1 MDNYLSDVLKQ
12 KIERTIKA
20 LEKNNMKGHF
30 VETVHEL
37 HKLLEDLLV
46 EGSTIG
52 LGGSMT
58 LFETKTIDFIRD
70 GNYDLLDR
78 YADGLNAEDIKR
90 IYRESFFANTYLM
103 STNAI
108 TEAGELYNVD
118 GRGNRVAALI
128 YGPDQVIVIA
138 GVNKIVRDLDEA
150 ISRNESTAAP
160 ANTKRLNLNNPC
172 KEVGYCVDCKSDTRI
187 CNNYTFI
194 KRSLVKD
201 RIHVILLNENFG
213 Y

>member
-1 MDNYLSDVLKQ
+1 MDNYLNDVMKQ
-12 KIERTIKA
+12 KIERTIKG
-20 LEKNNMKGHF
+20 LEKNNMKGYY
-30 VETVHEL
+30 VEDINAL
-37 HKLLEDLLV
+37 HDLLKGLLE

-58 LFETKTIDFIRD
+58 LFETKTLEFIRE

-78 YADGLNAEDIKR
+78 YAKGLDAGAIKK
-90 IYRESFFANTYLM
+90 IYRESFFADTYLM

-128 YGPDQVIVIA
+128 YGPDQVIIIA
-138 GVNKIVRDLDEA
+138 GVNKIVEDLDEA
-150 ISRNESTAAP
+150 IRRNESIAAP
-160 ANTKRLNLNNPC
+160 ANTKRLGLNNPC
-172 KEVGYCVDCKSDTRI
+172 KEVGYCVDCNSETRI
-187 CNNYTFI
+187 CNSYTVI
-194 KRSLVKD
+194 KNSLEKD
-201 RIHVILLNENFG
+201 RIHVIFLNENFG

>member
-1 MDNYLSDVLKQ
+1 MDNYLSEVLEQ

-20 LEKNNMKGHF
+20 LEKNNMKGYYAKNI
-30 VETVHEL
+30 TALYEL
-37 HKLLEDLLV
+37 LEKLLVD
-46 EGSTIG
+46 GSTIG

-58 LFETKTIDFIRD
+58 LFETQTIDFIRK

-78 YADGLNAEDIKR
+78 YAEGLTAEDIKK
-90 IYRESFFANTYLM
+90 IYRESFFADTYLM

-138 GVNKIVRDLDEA
+138 GVNKIVEDLDEA
-150 ISRNESTAAP
+150 ISRNEGISAP

-172 KEVGYCVDCKSDTRI
+172 KEVGYCVDCNSDTRI

-194 KRSLVKD
+194 KNSLVKD
-201 RIHVILLNENFG
+201 RIHVILLNENLG

>member
-1 MDNYLSDVLKQ
+1 MDNYVNEVLEQ
-12 KIERTIKA
+12 KIERTIIN
-20 LEKNNMKGHF
+20 LEKNNMKGYYAKDNNA
-30 VETVHEL
+30 L
-37 HKLLEDLLV
+37 HDLLESLLV

-58 LFETKTIDFIRD
+58 LFETKTIDFIREGD
-70 GNYDLLDR
+70 YELLDR
-78 YADGLNAEDIKR
+78 YAEGLDADDIKK
-90 IYRESFFANTYLM
+90 IYRESFFADTYLM
-103 STNAI
+103 SANAI

-138 GVNKIVRDLDEA
+138 GVNKIVNNLDEA
-150 ISRNESTAAP
+150 ISRNESIAAP
-160 ANTKRLNLNNPC
+160 ANTKRLGLDNPC
-172 KEVGYCVDCKSDTRI
+172 KEVGYCVDCNSPTRI

-194 KRSLVKD
+194 KKSLEKD
-201 RIHVILLNENFG
+201 RIHVILLNQNLG

>member
-1 MDNYLSDVLKQ
+1 MDNYVNEVLKQ
-12 KIERTIKA
+12 KIDRTIKN
-20 LEKNNMKGHF
+20 LEKNNMKGYYAKN
-30 VETVHEL
+30 VEAL
-37 HKLLEDLLV
+37 HDLLATLIE

-58 LFETKTIDFIRD
+58 LFETKALDFIRE
-70 GNYDLLDR
+70 GNYELLDR
-78 YADGLNAEDIKR
+78 YAEGLDAEAIKK
-90 IYRESFFANTYLM
+90 IYRESFFADTYLM

-138 GVNKIVRDLDEA
+138 GANKIVNNLDEA
-150 ISRNESTAAP
+150 ISRNESIAAP
-160 ANTKRLNLNNPC
+160 ANTKRLGLNNPC
-172 KEVGYCVDCKSDTRI
+172 KEVGYCVDCNSETRI

-194 KRSLVKD
+194 KNSLEKD
-201 RIHVILLNENFG
+201 RIHVIFLNENFG

>member
-1 MDNYLSDVLKQ
+1 MDNYVNEVLKQ
-12 KIERTIKA
+12 KIDRTIKN
-20 LEKNNMKGHF
+20 LEKNNMKGYYAKN
-30 VETVHEL
+30 VEAL
-37 HKLLEDLLV
+37 HDLLATLIE

-58 LFETKTIDFIRD
+58 LFETKALDFIRE
-70 GNYDLLDR
+70 GNYELLDR
-78 YADGLNAEDIKR
+78 YAEGLDAEAIKK
-90 IYRESFFANTYLM
+90 IYRESFFADTYLM

-138 GVNKIVRDLDEA
+138 GANKIVNNLDEA
-150 ISRNESTAAP
+150 ISRNESIAAP
-160 ANTKRLNLNNPC
+160 ANTKRLGLNNPC
-172 KEVGYCVDCKSDTRI
+172 KEVGYCVDCSSETRI

-194 KRSLVKD
+194 KNSLEKD
-201 RIHVILLNENFG
+201 RIHVIFLNENFG

>member
-1 MDNYLSDVLKQ
+1 MDNYLSEVLEQ
-12 KIERTIKA
+12 KIKRTIKG
-20 LEKNNMKGHF
+20 LEENNMKGYYAKDIS
-30 VETVHEL
+30 EL
-37 HKLLEDLLV
+37 HALLDTLLV

-58 LFETKTIDFIRD
+58 LFETKTIDFIKK
-70 GNYDLLDR
+70 GNYNFLDR
-78 YADGLNAEDIKR
+78 YAEGLSPEAIKK
-90 IYRESFFANTYLM
+90 IYRESFFADTYLM

-138 GVNKIVRDLDEA
+138 GVNKIVKNLDEA
-150 ISRNESTAAP
+150 INRIEDTAAP
-160 ANTKRLNLNNPC
+160 ANTKRLNLDNPC
-172 KEVGYCVDCKSDTRI
+172 KTVGYCVDCNSDTRI

-194 KRSLVKD
+194 KNSLDKN
-201 RIHVILLNENFG
+201 RIHVILLNENYG

>member
-1 MDNYLSDVLKQ
+1 MDNYVNEVLKQ
-12 KIERTIKA
+12 KIERTINN
-20 LEKNNMKGHF
+20 LEKNNMKGYYAKN
-30 VETVHEL
+30 VDAL
-37 HKLLEDLLV
+37 HDLLGNLIV

-58 LFETKTIDFIRD
+58 LFETKALDFIRE
-70 GNYDLLDR
+70 GNYELLDR
-78 YADGLNAEDIKR
+78 YAQGLNAEDIKK
-90 IYRESFFANTYLM
+90 IYRESFSADTYLM

-138 GVNKIVRDLDEA
+138 GVNKIVKDLDEA
-150 ISRNESTAAP
+150 ISRNEDIAAP
-160 ANTKRLNLNNPC
+160 ANTKRLDLDNPC
-172 KEVGYCVDCKSDTRI
+172 KKVGYCVDCNSETRI

-194 KRSLVKD
+194 KNSLEKN
-201 RIHVILLNENFG
+201 RIHVILLNENYG

>member
-1 MDNYLSDVLKQ
+1 MDNYLSEVLEQ
-12 KIERTIKA
+12 KIERTIKG
-20 LEKNNMKGHF
+20 LEKNNMKGYYAKN
-30 VETVHEL
+30 VADLYKILEN
-37 HKLLEDLLV
+37 LLE

-58 LFETKTIDFIRD
+58 LFETKTIDYIRD

-78 YADGLNAEDIKR
+78 YAEGLTAADIKEF
-90 IYRESFFANTYLM
+90 YRKSFFADTYVM

-138 GVNKIVRDLDEA
+138 GVNKIVSDLDEA
-150 ISRNESTAAP
+150 INRNERIAAP

-172 KEVGYCVDCKSDTRI
+172 KEVGYCVDCNSDTRI

-194 KRSLVKD
+194 KNSLVKD
-201 RIHVILLNENFG
+201 RIHVILLNEKFG

>member
-1 MDNYLSDVLKQ
+1 MDNYLNEVLEQ
-12 KIERTIKA
+12 KIQRTIKG
-20 LEKNNMKGHF
+20 LEKNNMKGYY
-30 VETVHEL
+30 VKDINGLYEL
-37 HKLLEDLLV
+37 LNDLIV
-46 EGSTIG
+46 DGSTIG

-58 LFETKTIDFIRD
+58 LFETKTIDFIRE

-78 YADGLNAEDIKR
+78 YAEGLTAEDIKN
-90 IYRESFFANTYLM
+90 IYRKSFFADTYLM

-138 GVNKIVRDLDEA
+138 GVNKIVKNLDEA
-150 ISRNESTAAP
+150 ISRNEDIAAP
-160 ANTKRLNLNNPC
+160 ANTKRLNLSNPC
-172 KEVGYCVDCKSDTRI
+172 KEVGYCVDCNSETRI

-194 KRSLVKD
+194 KNSLEKN

>member
-1 MDNYLSDVLKQ
+1 MDNYLNDVLKQ
-12 KIERTIKA
+12 KIERTIKG
-20 LEKNNMKGHF
+20 LEKNNMKGYF
-30 VETVHEL
+30 VETIDEL
-37 HKLLEDLLV
+37 HELLEDLLV
-46 EGSTIG
+46 KDSTIG

-58 LFETKTIDFIRD
+58 LFETKTIDFIRER
-70 GNYDLLDR
+70 NYELLDR

-90 IYRESFFANTYLM
+90 IYRESFFADTYLM

-172 KEVGYCVDCKSDTRI
+172 KEVGYCVDCNADTRI

-201 RIHVILLNENFG
+201 RIHVILLNENYG

>member
-1 MDNYLSDVLKQ
+1 MDDYLSDVLKQ
-12 KIERTIKA
+12 KIERTIKN

-30 VETVHEL
+30 VENINGLHEL
-37 HKLLEDLLV
+37 LEELLV
-46 EGSTIG
+46 DGSTIG

-58 LFETKTIDFIRD
+58 LFETKTIDFIRK

-78 YADGLNAEDIKR
+78 YAEELNAEDIER

-150 ISRNESTAAP
+150 ISRNESIAAP
-160 ANTKRLNLNNPC
+160 ANTKRLNLSNPC
-172 KEVGYCVDCKSDTRI
+172 KEVGYCVDCNSDTRI
-187 CNNYTFI
+187 CNNYTVI
-194 KRSLVKD
+194 KNSLEKD
-201 RIHVILLNENFG
+201 RIHVIFLNENFG

>member
-1 MDNYLSDVLKQ
+1 MDNYLNDVMKQ
-12 KIERTIKA
+12 KIERTIKG
-20 LEKNNMKGHF
+20 LEKNNMKGHY
-30 VETVHEL
+30 VEDINAL
-37 HKLLEDLLV
+37 HNLLESLLV

-58 LFETKTIDFIRD
+58 LFETKTLDFIRE

-78 YADGLNAEDIKR
+78 YAEGLTADDIKR
-90 IYRESFFANTYLM
+90 IYRESFFADTYLM

-138 GVNKIVRDLDEA
+138 GVNKIVDDLDEA
-150 ISRNESTAAP
+150 IRRNESIAAP
-160 ANTKRLNLNNPC
+160 ANTKRLGLNNPC
-172 KEVGYCVDCKSDTRI
+172 KEVGYCVDCNSDTRI
-187 CNNYTFI
+187 CNNYTVI
-194 KRSLVKD
+194 KNSLEKD
-201 RIHVILLNENFG
+201 RIHVILLNEDFG